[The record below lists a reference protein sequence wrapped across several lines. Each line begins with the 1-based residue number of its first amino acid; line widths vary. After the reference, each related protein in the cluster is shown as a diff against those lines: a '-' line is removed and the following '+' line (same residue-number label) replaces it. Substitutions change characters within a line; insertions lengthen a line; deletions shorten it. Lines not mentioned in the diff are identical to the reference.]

1 MNARFLSAEA
11 DNGVTRRIYVQQ
23 MTTEKVFLFTADIFI
38 DATGDGM
45 LAFQAGAR
53 VMHGREGKVVFG
65 ESLAPDVSD
74 DYTMGNSLMFT
85 ARDMGRPV
93 PFTAPPWA
101 YHYTDADI
109 PGHQDHHNGPVAE
122 ATSGYWWLELGGDQ
136 RDSLKDGEEIRDEL
150 LKTLYGVWDHL
161 KNQDQGCENLA
172 LDWVGFSPESGKAAG
187 SRAIMFCG
195 RTI

>member
-1 MNARFLSAEA
+1 
-11 DNGVTRRIYVQQ
+11 
-23 MTTEKVFLFTADIFI
+23 
-38 DATGDGM
+38 M

-53 VMHGREGKVVFG
+53 VMHGREGKAVFG

-74 DYTMGNSLMFT
+74 DYTMGSSLMFT

-109 PGHQDHHNGPVAE
+109 PGHQDHHNGPVVE

-150 LKTLYGVWDHL
+150 LKTRTAFGIISKIRIRAAKIWRWT
-161 KNQDQGCENLA
+161 GWAFC
-172 LDWVGFSPESGKAAG
+172 PESGKAAG